1 MSTAADSPRGD
12 RDAASSNP
20 FKLLDP
26 YTKKD
31 RLFGRDGDVVLV
43 VARIASARTTLLF
56 SGTGIGKTSFLQA
69 KLIPHLEREYRIIL
83 FSRWT
88 GNKPAAD
95 QIYRNIGAAQP
106 ERFQMKA
113 AEVGVQG
120 QQQPRR

>member
-1 MSTAADSPRGD
+1 MSTAAGFPRAEG
-12 RDAASSNP
+12 AATNP

-26 YTKKD
+26 YTKQD

-69 KLIPHLEREYRIIL
+69 KLIPHLEREYRIVM

-95 QIYRNIGAAQP
+95 LRQAILTELGLS
-106 ERFQMKA
+106 
-113 AEVGVQG
+113 
-120 QQQPRR
+120 